1 MSDDGK
7 QAESAQRGGGR
18 ARRAPKRPRPLT
30 AEALS
35 ELALAY
41 VGRFATTRAKLARYL
56 ERKLRER
63 GWEGDTPADIDALV
77 DRIAGYGYVDDAA
90 YAEATA
96 RRLTRR
102 GFGSRR
108 IGAALHAAGVAD
120 DDSAVARQ
128 IGADQ
133 RLQAALRL
141 AERRRW
147 GPYASE
153 ATTDPKLLQKRL
165 ATFLRAGHDAALAR
179 AILALR
185 PGEEYAQLG

>member
-1 MSDDGK
+1 MGDQGEDAGETRSGD
-7 QAESAQRGGGR
+7 R
-18 ARRAPKRPRPLT
+18 ASRRAPKRPRPLNT
-30 AEALS
+30 EALS

-41 VGRFATTRAKLARYL
+41 VGRFATTRSKLARYL

-63 GWEGDTPADIDALV
+63 GWESDTPADIQALV
-77 DRIAGYGYVDDAA
+77 ERVSHYGYVDDAA

-102 GFGSRR
+102 GFGMRR
-108 IGAALHAAGVAD
+108 IGAALHAAGVKE
-120 DDSAVARQ
+120 DDSTVARQ
-128 IGADQ
+128 IGADE

-147 GPYASE
+147 GPFADE
-153 ATTDPKLLQKRL
+153 ATRDPKVQQKRL

-185 PGEEYAQLG
+185 PGEDSGHLV